1 MNASIHQQV
10 SKNEQATE
18 SFSGA
23 DGNATDTSV
32 HKTEDTDL
40 LNRSAFRRDSGSRST
55 TKKVKIVDPKQNVE
69 ADSDDEDL
77 LSQPNIAGV
86 PVIGESI
93 GVVNCGQ
100 PNDQQASATSADR
113 KKTKEER
120 KKEREKKKEEEM
132 LKKYQAEQEAKQKVS
147 AKSKCSRW
155 IKHNLKIGEG
165 GYKFVYRGY
174 DSVEARNVAW
184 CEFKREHVD
193 TKEKR
198 QAMFRETE
206 IMLKMNHPHIVRCFD
221 VFREWIDMEDP
232 NNQIEEKGVVIIQ
245 ELMGEGTLKSVIR
258 KNFLDGQCILKFPL
272 ITRWWHQ
279 ILDAL
284 RYMHHKIQPP
294 ILHRDLKADNCFLY
308 GASDEEYLN
317 VKVGDFGL
325 ATHVSNSGRKT
336 MLGTLGFMAPE
347 IFDEKYDEK
356 VDIYAFGML
365 MLEVMTNRTPYDEC
379 ETVLQVAAKT
389 MSGQGPDIMQM
400 VSNPSLR
407 EVISAC
413 IQPLT
418 CFRPTADELYFHPLF
433 QPKTLPVEVEPN
445 YDNATDRAEVLD
457 RFVRSL
463 GNPETRNPNFNLRL
477 RFRDKKMLQE
487 LGLDD
492 GESLEFDLDI
502 YKAEDQD
509 IPDLIHNLRLG
520 YEDKLWRVFENPK
533 QPDKKVVSSHLDK
546 LFSSIR
552 LQMQFLVK
560 VLLGKRWKAI
570 LDSLVQDQPVRK
582 KQEGASTVDEDDES
596 DTDAYDTS
604 SFTIIG
610 KYKSKWNR
618 AKKLLEKEI
627 QAYRNS
633 TINVSSA
640 SSSNVLCSAVNTIA
654 PTLAS
659 SVTSTTSMLPVVASQ
674 SNMDTMHN
682 PVSASG
688 VGTSGHV
695 SIVHPSKTIS
705 EPVDSYYSNPY
716 SSHQVSSTG
725 HGLTSI
731 GKFTVTVPPSATAA
745 PAIPNVL
752 PSLSLNGPGPTPSP
766 TPIPPQQ
773 SVGIQKSSEVPI
785 SSCSN
790 SSTLYAAPVSLQTDA
805 NLCARRPVSD
815 QKSTIITPSISLQV
829 STASLAGGSSSQQAL
844 NQKPPLPF
852 QSHQSIPSLS
862 TSQTQP
868 SGFVPPP
875 SSLLK
880 SDMDS
885 THLNNLDTIA
895 RSAMILQQVL
905 QGITSTSI
913 ANPSVSTTESFL
925 NSQTEGANQ
934 NHPVNSVFA
943 PPISSDNQSMI
954 QQSQHSTSMKNQFQS
969 HVGTLN
975 VNDIGTSLQTVTPG
989 LGGIQHSN
997 SALQNENFVQS
1008 ESDHLQKT
1016 DQSSLLVNSEHAS
1029 LINQLT
1035 EVIINNATAQ
1045 GLLLGGNN
1053 YISSM
1058 NALYND
1064 AQQSQQPI
1072 VNNQAALS
1080 NYLSRQSST
1089 PQQQSQL
1096 ENVTS
1101 IVKPTE
1107 RRTRKK
1113 SKSKPRY
1120 ILRVTKIER
1129 DSESCEPGNCRP
1141 TFYLEMPDMNNPNN
1155 ELWKITF
1162 RCNLSDTLEDIK
1174 LFQGS
1179 DYTPVN
1185 KDIDRAAKEGVMKLL
1200 EALRNDVHSV
1210 KLNQDYI
1217 FYPQPSTVG
1226 FDQINRPPT
1235 NLSNAPLF
1243 QSSVPPNCN
1252 STNQFSNGGFQN
1264 TGTCLPCIS
1273 TIPYDNSTLISNFEE
1288 IQPLDSKDLD
1298 DEEEFSENSRPMSP
1312 VDNINQPINYLFQP
1326 VASNVEPISNPISNI
1341 IPQCMMY
1348 YVASSAVGLPT
1359 SDSIVSNSR
1368 IKGDLGQIPEN
1379 VPASDI
1385 SNSNFV
1391 TQSLLPMNLN
1401 YIKDILS
1408 LPVGRLENGGVNL
1421 FNCQA
1426 GLEEVPPLVP
1436 RLSEQSGA
1444 ALAGISRS
1452 TSCNESTSR
1461 DPVVISQS
1469 DDVAYQSY
1477 STHPLRNM
1485 TNLNHISACNQGG
1498 TGYNSSFSFTPEE
1511 LVNVTVTIPAY
1522 LETTLKN
1529 LVSNL
1534 CSNPSHA
1541 CVLIPTLESNE
1552 ISSFYRCSGVQV
1564 VDIPDGHMFV
1574 GIPGNRRMPSG
1585 TRLHSTLL
1593 TTVQANSEKLFV
1605 LASGANSDDSFSGPH
1620 IYRIPQDSALVL
1632 THTGNIH
1639 LLDKAALVV
1648 PVRSM
1653 DHSHSIS
1660 PPSSPVHESG
1670 TNLVVSSVYVRK
1682 LPIPADVDTLSFD
1695 DVLALL
1701 MALRDAPH
1709 GAMQSYP
1716 LNMIGTNTD
1725 GENVAIG
1732 PNTLAFDNNLGPESL
1747 SRRSSA
1753 ATTILPASPNYYSTQ
1768 VQTVPSSGMN
1778 PNQPSLNVT
1787 NQQQVQSSLQSEINT
1802 ASQFPI
1808 PVSIGQQSTNQLAG
1822 TVNSQLFLPD
1832 QIQSLIQSV
1841 NQPFSLQSFPY
1852 SAVKSGTSYINQSN
1866 MSTDNTQ
1873 SVQSIVAQNQLSLP
1887 LKNMFSQQ
1895 QSFPIKLL
1903 QDQILVNNQSQGN
1916 PSCLPNLQSQN
1927 QQQQPQQSQQQ
1938 QSVVFPQ
1945 SHAPAQST
1953 SSQSKESQQ
1962 QTLVQPNTQQLLQL
1976 LSALNTL
1983 QNLDQVP
1990 QLLSNLLKTSSQ
2002 FANPVSKSSTGS
2014 GAVGTAPSVGVV
2026 RHSRQVSPPV
2036 STQSVT
2042 LSSTQCQTNH
2052 VPQRFN
2058 SVAYP
2063 SVSNAGVCAASVNSL
2078 PDLLGRLLSS
2088 AAANSEWLNVSEANK
2103 RQGIQIH
2110 PTFVQNNLSSCGST
2124 LENQESLNIQSAVKT
2139 PTVQGGGIIT
2149 PQSSQPN
2156 QQQQQLIQ
2164 IPTHQQSTQIQSQ
2177 LQHSQLVSS
2186 QQSSQMQPHVLQ
2198 QSHATISSTQTQC
2211 QQQPP
2216 QMSGQIQQLTQL
2228 QPSPQPA
2235 QIQQQQQQTSQILS
2249 QIPSLQIQQQT
2260 PTVNPQIQTH
2270 QIHQQQAS
2278 VIPLQ
2283 QQSSQ
2288 SQTLQ
2293 TSQQQSQTH
2302 QQSSN
2307 QPHITQ
2313 PITGHQ
2319 QVQYTSQQWQ
2329 QPQHSLNVM
2338 PKLSSPLPTRDRN
2351 QQLSLS
2357 NAHSYLS
2364 QILPE
2369 LANAVRLIQ
2378 QTPDNNS
2385 AGFLPLDVQNKL
2397 LTLLQQQQQI
2407 QNQPPH
2413 LSAQELSSNFTGTNT
2428 TFPTCVAVPSNTNQV
2443 LNVHSASSS
2452 SKLPI
2457 PSNSNFASLNRFIVT
2472 SSNISTPNP
2481 ICTAVTSC
2489 STRDHVA
2496 LPVDVTKDIKNV
2508 EYSLTSLPTEQP
2520 SITSTRPVNPS
2531 GTTIANKFTVA
2542 PANLEDDDPGPPMIP
2557 HMPGPNQLHQAP
2569 PPRPPRQH
2577 RPYAASVIGVHA
2589 TNDLPGHASMAVSG
2603 TNVSLIPNMNQA
2615 LPNNGTVTNVN
2626 VGLNMNQPLP
2636 TGSATNIKSAS
2647 NVPSINKI
2655 ENVPLQSGPSIVTFP
2670 TTTLTVTL
2678 PRTQNLPHHQP
2689 KSSVSNM
2696 TSTIPSNVVHLSTS
2710 VNPAS
2715 SVTNPIQSGSQIS
2728 TTK

>member
-1 MNASIHQQV
+1 MNAPIQQQV
-10 SKNEQATE
+10 SKNEQTAE
-18 SFSGA
+18 FPSG
-23 DGNATDTSV
+23 TDSVAVETSIN
-32 HKTEDTDL
+32 KMEDEDSL
-40 LNRSAFRRDSGSRST
+40 SRSAFRRDSGSRLT

-69 ADSDDEDL
+69 VESDDEDL
-77 LSQPNIAGV
+77 SSQINTSCV
-86 PVIGESI
+86 PVSGESV
-93 GVVNCGQ
+93 GTVNCGQ
-100 PNDQQASATSADR
+100 LIDPQASAASADR

-147 AKSKCSRW
+147 AKSKCGRW

-232 NNQIEEKGVVIIQ
+232 NNQIEEKGVVIVQ

-533 QPDKKVVSSHLDK
+533 QPDKKIVSNHLDK

-582 KQEGASTVDEDDES
+582 KQEGASAVDEDDES

-633 TINVSSA
+633 TVTVSSA
-640 SSSNVLCSAVNTIA
+640 GSSNVTCSAVTA
-654 PTLAS
+654 VGTTSVS
-659 SVTSTTSMLPVVASQ
+659 SVTSTIPFPAVALSQ
-674 SNMDTMHN
+674 PNVDTTHN
-682 PVSASG
+682 LVSASG
-688 VGTSGHV
+688 LGTSEQV
-695 SIVHPSKTIS
+695 SIVPPSKIMS
-705 EPVDSYYSNPY
+705 EPVDSCHSNLD

-725 HGLTSI
+725 TGLTSI
-731 GKFTVTVPPSATAA
+731 GKFTVTIPPSATAA
-745 PAIPNVL
+745 PATPGVL
-752 PSLSLNGPGPTPSP
+752 PPLFVNGPGPTPIP
-766 TPIPPQQ
+766 TPILPQQ
-773 SVGIQKSSEVPI
+773 SVEIQNSSDIPI
-785 SSCSN
+785 SPSSN
-790 SSTLYAAPVSLQTDA
+790 GSTSLYTAPISLQTDI
-805 NLCARRPVSD
+805 NLCSRRPVSD
-815 QKSTIITPSISLQV
+815 QKPTV
-829 STASLAGGSSSQQAL
+829 STSNISSQLSTTSLAGGSSSQQIF

-852 QSHQSIPSLS
+852 QSQQPVPS
-862 TSQTQP
+862 TVTPQTQP
-868 SGFVPPP
+868 PGLVPV
-875 SSLLK
+875 SSPLLK
-880 SDMDS
+880 SDVDS

-905 QGITSTSI
+905 QGITSTSL
-913 ANPSVSTTESFL
+913 ANPPIPITESFL
-925 NSQTEGANQ
+925 SSQVEGENQ
-934 NHPVNSVFA
+934 CHVNSVFA
-943 PPISSDNQSMI
+943 YPMLNDNQSMT
-954 QQSQHSTSMKNQFQS
+954 QQLHHSSFIPNHQFQS
-969 HVGTLN
+969 QVGTSN
-975 VNDIGTSLQTVTPG
+975 VNDIGTGLQTIPHS
-989 LGGIQHSN
+989 LGVNQS
-997 SALQNENFVQS
+997 ENFVQS
-1008 ESDHLQKT
+1008 ESDNLQKT
-1016 DQSSLLVNSEHAS
+1016 DQSHSLVNSEHAS

-1035 EVIINNATAQ
+1035 EVIMNSAAAQ
-1045 GLLLGGNN
+1045 GLLLNGNTQ
-1053 YISSM
+1053 ISSV

-1064 AQQSQQPI
+1064 SQQSQQP
-1072 VNNQAALS
+1072 VLSNQAALS
-1080 NYLSRQSST
+1080 NYVSRQNST
-1089 PQQQSQL
+1089 QQQNQL
-1096 ENVTS
+1096 ENVAP
-1101 IVKPTE
+1101 IVKPME
-1107 RRTRKK
+1107 RKARRK
-1113 SKSKPRY
+1113 SQSKPRY

-1129 DSESCEPGNCRP
+1129 DTESCEPGNLRP

-1179 DYTPVN
+1179 DYTPAN
-1185 KDIDRAAKEGVMKLL
+1185 KDIDRAAKEGVMSLL

-1226 FDQINRPPT
+1226 FDQINRLPNT
-1235 NLSNAPLF
+1235 ISNTSLF
-1243 QSSVPPNCN
+1243 QSNIPTNCN
-1252 STNQFSNGGFQN
+1252 STNQFSSSGFQN
-1264 TGTCLPCIS
+1264 TDNTSPYTS
-1273 TIPYDNSTLISNFEE
+1273 TLPYDNPNFISNFEE
-1288 IQPLDSKDLD
+1288 IQPLDSKNLD
-1298 DEEEFSENSRPMSP
+1298 DEDEFSENSRPISP
-1312 VDNINQPINYLFQP
+1312 VDNINQQINYPFLP
-1326 VASNVEPISNPISNI
+1326 AASNVELINKPKNNI
-1341 IPQCMMY
+1341 MPQCTMY
-1348 YVASSAVGLPT
+1348 YTASSSSAIGLPT
-1359 SDSIVSNSR
+1359 SESVVSNSKIR
-1368 IKGDLGQIPEN
+1368 GDLGHIPEYIS
-1379 VPASDI
+1379 ASDI
-1385 SNSNFV
+1385 SNINSIQ
-1391 TQSLLPMNLN
+1391 QSLLPMSLN
-1401 YIKDILS
+1401 YVNDIS
-1408 LPVGRLENGGVNL
+1408 SVPVSCLENGVVNL

-1426 GLEEVPPLVP
+1426 GLEEVPPLVS
-1436 RLSEQSGA
+1436 RLSEQSGTA
-1444 ALAGISRS
+1444 FTGISRS
-1452 TSCNESTSR
+1452 TSCNESTAR
-1461 DPVVISQS
+1461 DPIVVSQP
-1469 DDVAYQSY
+1469 DNVAHQSY
-1477 STHPLRNM
+1477 STHPLHNM
-1485 TNLNHISACNQGG
+1485 TNLNHTSVCNQGG
-1498 TGYNSSFSFTPEE
+1498 VGYNSSVSFTPEE

-1522 LETTLKN
+1522 LETTLRV

-1541 CVLIPTLESNE
+1541 CVLIPTMESNE
-1552 ISSFYRCSGVQV
+1552 ISSFYHCSGVRV

-1585 TRLHSTLL
+1585 TCLHSTLL
-1593 TTVQANSEKLFV
+1593 TAVESNSEKLFV
-1605 LASGANSDDSFSGPH
+1605 LASDTNFDDSLSGPH
-1620 IYRIPQDSALVL
+1620 IYRVPQDSALVL
-1632 THTGNIH
+1632 THTGNIQ

-1648 PVRSM
+1648 PVCSTE
-1653 DHSHSIS
+1653 HSHSVS
-1660 PPSSPVHESG
+1660 PASSPVHESG
-1670 TNLVVSSVYVRK
+1670 THPVISSVYVRK
-1682 LPIPADVDTLSFD
+1682 LPIPSDIDALSFD

-1701 MALRDAPH
+1701 LALRDAPH
-1709 GAMQSYP
+1709 GTMQSYHS
-1716 LNMIGTNTD
+1716 NVVGTTTD
-1725 GENVAIG
+1725 GENVGIE
-1732 PNTLAFDNNLGPESL
+1732 PKTLSFDGNPGPECL

-1753 ATTILPASPNYYSTQ
+1753 ATTILPAAPNYYPTQ
-1768 VQTVPSSGMN
+1768 MQAIPTSGIN
-1778 PNQPSLNVT
+1778 PNQLSLNMA
-1787 NQQQVQSSLQSEINT
+1787 NQQQVQSPLQSGLNP
-1802 ASQFPI
+1802 APQFSL
-1808 PVSIGQQSTNQLAG
+1808 PVSIGQQPINQVPG
-1822 TVNSQLFLPD
+1822 TVCSNVVHSRPSLLN

-1841 NQPFSLQSFPY
+1841 NQPFSLQSLPN
-1852 SAVKSGTSYINQSN
+1852 SSIKSGTAYINQSN
-1866 MSTDNTQ
+1866 MSADNMQ

-1887 LKNMFSQQ
+1887 LSNNFSQQ
-1895 QSFPIKLL
+1895 QSFPTKLL
-1903 QDQILVNNQSQGN
+1903 HNQMLANSQNQGNQSCF
-1916 PSCLPNLQSQN
+1916 PSLQSQHQQKAQQH
-1927 QQQQPQQSQQQ
+1927 QQQH
-1938 QSVVFPQ
+1938 SVLYPQ
-1945 SHAPAQST
+1945 SHSQTQST
-1953 SSQSKESQQ
+1953 SGQPKESQQ
-1962 QTLVQPNTQQLLQL
+1962 QTTMQPNTQQLIQL

-1990 QLLSNLLKTSSQ
+1990 QLLSNLLKTSNQ
-2002 FANPVSKSSTGS
+2002 TVNALPKSSTNA

-2036 STQSVT
+2036 STQSAT
-2042 LSSTQCQTNH
+2042 ISSTQSQTNH
-2052 VPQRFN
+2052 MFQRFN

-2063 SVSNAGVCAASVNSL
+2063 VSNSAACAAGVNSL

-2088 AAANSEWLNVSEANK
+2088 ASANPEWPNVNDSNK
-2103 RQGIQIH
+2103 PQGIQMH
-2110 PTFVQNNLSSCGST
+2110 PSFAQSNLSSAGSNV
-2124 LENQESLNIQSAVKT
+2124 ENQEGLNIQSTVK
-2139 PTVQGGGIIT
+2139 PPSVQGGGILT
-2149 PQSSQPN
+2149 PQQSQQPN
-2156 QQQQQLIQ
+2156 QQQLIQ
-2164 IPTHQQSTQIQSQ
+2164 IPTHQQPTQVQSQ
-2177 LQHSQLVSS
+2177 AQPSQITSS
-2186 QQSSQMQPHVLQ
+2186 QQSSQTQPHVVQ
-2198 QSHATISSTQTQC
+2198 QSHTSIPSTQNQS
-2211 QQQPP
+2211 QQQLSH
-2216 QMSGQIQQLTQL
+2216 MSGQIQQVNQL
-2228 QPSPQPA
+2228 QPSTQPT
-2235 QIQQQQQQTSQILS
+2235 QIQQQQASQMLS
-2249 QIPSLQIQQQT
+2249 QIPSLQTQQQQQSS
-2260 PTVNPQIQTH
+2260 TVNSQMQTH
-2270 QIHQQQAS
+2270 QVHQQQAS
-2278 VIPLQ
+2278 QIPLQ
-2283 QQSSQ
+2283 QLGSQ

-2293 TSQQQSQTH
+2293 TSQQQQSQTLH
-2302 QQSSN
+2302 QSSN

-2313 PITGHQ
+2313 PVSGHQ
-2319 QVQYTSQQWQ
+2319 QFQHNLQQSQWQ
-2329 QPQHSLNVM
+2329 QPQHSSNVT
-2338 PKLSSPLPTRDRN
+2338 PKLSAPLPIRDRN
-2351 QQLSLS
+2351 QQQLSLPA
-2357 NAHSYLS
+2357 AHSYLS

-2369 LANAVRLIQ
+2369 LANAVRLLQ
-2378 QTPDNNS
+2378 QTSDSNS

-2397 LTLLQQQQQI
+2397 ITLLQQQQHV
-2407 QNQPPH
+2407 QNQPLQP
-2413 LSAQELSSNFTGTNT
+2413 SPQELSFNCTGTNVVSS
-2428 TFPTCVAVPSNTNQV
+2428 TCAAVNNNTNQI
-2443 LNVHSASSS
+2443 LNIHPASSS

-2457 PSNSNFASLNRFIVT
+2457 PSHSNFASLNRFIVT
-2472 SSNISTPNP
+2472 SPNVLPNASVPNP
-2481 ICTAVTSC
+2481 ICTAVNSS
-2489 STRDHVA
+2489 STRDHVV
-2496 LPVDVTKDIKNV
+2496 LPFNMTKEINKV
-2508 EYSLTSLPTEQP
+2508 EYPLTSLPTEQL
-2520 SITSTRPVNPS
+2520 SISSTKS
-2531 GTTIANKFTVA
+2531 MTASATTVANKFTVA
-2542 PANLEDDDPGPPMIP
+2542 PANLEDDDPGPSTIP
-2557 HMPGPNQLHQAP
+2557 QMSGPNQLHQAT
-2569 PPRPPRQH
+2569 PPRPPRQQ
-2577 RPYAASVIGVHA
+2577 RAYAASVVGVHSA
-2589 TNDLPGHASMAVSG
+2589 NESLGHASMAISG
-2603 TNVSLIPNMNQA
+2603 TNMNQV
-2615 LPNNGTVTNVN
+2615 LPNAPVTNVSVGPNINQSLPIGPLTN
-2626 VGLNMNQPLP
+2626 VK
-2636 TGSATNIKSAS
+2636 TAS
-2647 NVPSINKI
+2647 NVPSLNKI
-2655 ENVPLQSGPSIVTFP
+2655 ENIPSQSGPSALTLP

-2678 PRTQNLPHHQP
+2678 PQTQNLPPSQP
-2689 KSSVSNM
+2689 KSSVVNV
-2696 TSTIPSNVVHLSTS
+2696 TNPILSNVVHLSTS
-2710 VNPAS
+2710 LNPAS
-2715 SVTNPIQSGSQIS
+2715 SGTNPIQSGSQIS
-2728 TTK
+2728 TSK

>member
-10 SKNEQATE
+10 SKNDQVTE
-18 SFSGA
+18 SSSGA

-77 LSQPNIAGV
+77 LSQPSIAGV

-93 GVVNCGQ
+93 GAVNCGQ
-100 PNDQQASATSADR
+100 SNDQQASATSADR

-433 QPKTLPVEVEPN
+433 QKYQEGNDSWPKTLPVEVEPN

-582 KQEGASTVDEDDES
+582 KQEGASTIDEDDES

-633 TINVSSA
+633 TITVSSA
-640 SSSNVLCSAVNTIA
+640 SSSNVICSAVNTIA
-654 PTLAS
+654 PTLTS
-659 SVTSTTSMLPVVASQ
+659 SVTSTTPMLAVVVSQ

-688 VGTSGHV
+688 VGTPGQV
-695 SIVHPSKTIS
+695 SIVLPSKTIS

-725 HGLTSI
+725 PGLTSI

-745 PAIPNVL
+745 PATPNVL
-752 PSLSLNGPGPTPSP
+752 PSLSVNGPGPTPSP

-773 SVGIQKSSEVPI
+773 SVVIQKSSEVPI

-790 SSTLYAAPVSLQTDA
+790 NSTTLYAAPVSLQTDV
-805 NLCARRPVSD
+805 NLCARRPISD
-815 QKSTIITPSISLQV
+815 QKSTIITPNISLQV
-829 STASLAGGSSSQQAL
+829 STAPLAGGSSSQQPL

-852 QSHQSIPSLS
+852 QSHQSIPSIS
-862 TSQTQP
+862 TSQTQS
-868 SGFVPPP
+868 SGFVPPQSP
-875 SSLLK
+875 LLK

-905 QGITSTSI
+905 QGITSNSI
-913 ANPSVSTTESFL
+913 ANPPVSTTESFL
-925 NSQTEGANQ
+925 NSQAEGANQ
-934 NHPVNSVFA
+934 NHPVSSVFA
-943 PPISSDNQSMI
+943 HPILSDNQSVI
-954 QQSQHSTSMKNQFQS
+954 QQSQHPTSIKNQFQS

-975 VNDIGTSLQTVTPG
+975 VNDVGTSLQTVTPG

-1008 ESDHLQKT
+1008 ESDPPQKT
-1016 DQSSLLVNSEHAS
+1016 DQSSLLFNSEHAS

-1035 EVIINNATAQ
+1035 EVINNATAQ
-1045 GLLLGGNN
+1045 RLLLSGNN

-1072 VNNQAALS
+1072 LNNQVALS
-1080 NYLSRQSST
+1080 NYLSRQIST
-1089 PQQQSQL
+1089 QQQNQL

-1101 IVKPTE
+1101 VVKPTE
-1107 RRTRKK
+1107 RKTRKK

-1129 DSESCEPGNCRP
+1129 DSENCEPGNFRP
-1141 TFYLEMPDMNNPNN
+1141 TFYLEMPDINNPNN

-1217 FYPQPSTVG
+1217 FYPQPSNVG
-1226 FDQINRPPT
+1226 FDQINRLPT
-1235 NLSNAPLF
+1235 NLSNAPFF
-1243 QSSVPPNCN
+1243 QSSVPTSCN
-1252 STNQFSNGGFQN
+1252 STNQFSNSGFQN
-1264 TGTCLPCIS
+1264 PGTCLPCIS

-1288 IQPLDSKDLD
+1288 IQPLDSRDLD
-1298 DEEEFSENSRPMSP
+1298 DEEEFSENSRPLSP
-1312 VDNINQPINYLFQP
+1312 VDNINQPINHLFHP
-1326 VASNVEPISNPISNI
+1326 VASNPEPISNPINNI

-1348 YVASSAVGLPT
+1348 YAASSSAVGLPT
-1359 SDSIVSNSR
+1359 SDSISNSR
-1368 IKGDLGQIPEN
+1368 IKGGLGQIPGN
-1379 VPASDI
+1379 VPAPDI

-1401 YIKDILS
+1401 YINDILS
-1408 LPVGRLENGGVNL
+1408 LPVGRLENKSVNL

-1452 TSCNESTSR
+1452 TSCNESTTR
-1461 DPVVISQS
+1461 DPVIISQS
-1469 DDVAYQSY
+1469 DNVAYQSY

-1485 TNLNHISACNQGG
+1485 TNLNHISTCNQGG
-1498 TGYNSSFSFTPEE
+1498 IGNNSSVSFTPEE

-1541 CVLIPTLESNE
+1541 CVLIPTVESNE
-1552 ISSFYRCSGVQV
+1552 ISSFYRCSGMRV

-1574 GIPGNRRMPSG
+1574 GIPGNRHMPSG
-1585 TRLHSTLL
+1585 TCLHSTFLE
-1593 TTVQANSEKLFV
+1593 TVEGNSEKLFV
-1605 LASGANSDDSFSGPH
+1605 VASDANSDGSFSGPH
-1620 IYRIPQDSALVL
+1620 IYRIPKDSALVL
-1632 THTGNIH
+1632 THTGNIQ

-1653 DHSHSIS
+1653 EHSHSIS
-1660 PPSSPVHESG
+1660 PPNSPVHESG
-1670 TNLVVSSVYVRK
+1670 THPVVSSVYVRK
-1682 LPIPADVDTLSFD
+1682 LPIPSDVDALSFD

-1709 GAMQSYP
+1709 GAMQSHH
-1716 LNMIGTNTD
+1716 LNMISTNTD

-1732 PNTLAFDNNLGPESL
+1732 PNALPFDNNLGPESL

-1753 ATTILPASPNYYSTQ
+1753 ATTVLPASPNYYSTQ
-1768 VQTVPSSGMN
+1768 IQAVPASGMN
-1778 PNQPSLNVT
+1778 PNQSSLTVT
-1787 NQQQVQSSLQSEINT
+1787 NQQQVQSSLQSELNT
-1802 ASQFPI
+1802 ASQFSIPI
-1808 PVSIGQQSTNQLAG
+1808 SIGQQPINQLAG
-1822 TVNSQLFLPD
+1822 TVNSRLSLPD

-1841 NQPFSLQSFPY
+1841 NQQFSLQSLPY
-1852 SAVKSGTSYINQSN
+1852 SAVKSGTTHINQPN
-1866 MSTDNTQ
+1866 LSTDNMQ
-1873 SVQSIVAQNQLSLP
+1873 PVQSIVAQNQLSLP

-1895 QSFPIKLL
+1895 QLL
-1903 QDQILVNNQSQGN
+1903 QDQVLVNNQTQGN
-1916 PSCLPNLQSQN
+1916 PSCLPSLQSQN
-1927 QQQQPQQSQQQ
+1927 QQQQQQAT
-1938 QSVVFPQ
+1938 VFPQ
-1945 SHAPAQST
+1945 SHTQVQSN
-1953 SSQSKESQQ
+1953 SSQSKDSQH
-1962 QTLVQPNTQQLLQL
+1962 QTVVQPNTQQLLQL

-2002 FANPVSKSSTGS
+2002 FVNPGLKSSAGS

-2036 STQSVT
+2036 STQPVT
-2042 LSSTQCQTNH
+2042 LSSTQSQTNH
-2052 VPQRFN
+2052 IPQRFN

-2088 AAANSEWLNVSEANK
+2088 AAANSEWLNVSEVHK
-2103 RQGIQIH
+2103 HQGIQIH
-2110 PTFVQNNLSSCGST
+2110 PSFAQSNLSSCGST

-2139 PTVQGGGIIT
+2139 STVQGGGILT
-2149 PQSSQPN
+2149 SQSSQPN

-2164 IPTHQQSTQIQSQ
+2164 IPTHQQSTQMQSQ

-2198 QSHATISSTQTQC
+2198 QSHATIPSTQTHC

-2228 QPSPQPA
+2228 QPTPQPA
-2235 QIQQQQQQTSQILS
+2235 QIQQQQTSQILS
-2249 QIPSLQIQQQT
+2249 QIPSLQVQQQT
-2260 PTVNPQIQTH
+2260 PVNPQIQTH

-2278 VIPLQ
+2278 QIPLQ
-2283 QQSSQ
+2283 QQGTQ

-2293 TSQQQSQTH
+2293 TSQQQK
-2302 QQSSN
+2302 SSN

-2313 PITGHQ
+2313 PIAGQ
-2319 QVQYTSQQWQ
+2319 QQFQYNSQQWQ

-2338 PKLSSPLPTRDRN
+2338 PKLSSPLPIKDRN
-2351 QQLSLS
+2351 QQQLSLS
-2357 NAHSYLS
+2357 TAHSYLN

-2369 LANAVRLIQ
+2369 LANAIRLVQ

-2397 LTLLQQQQQI
+2397 LTLLQQQQV

-2413 LSAQELSSNFTGTNT
+2413 LSAQELPFNFTGTNT
-2428 TFPTCVAVPSNTNQV
+2428 TFPTCVAVNNSTNQV
-2443 LNVHSASSS
+2443 LNVHPSSSS
-2452 SKLPI
+2452 SKQPI
-2457 PSNSNFASLNRFIVT
+2457 PSNSNFASLSRFIVT
-2472 SSNISTPNP
+2472 ASNISTSNP
-2481 ICTAVTSC
+2481 ICTAITSS
-2489 STRDHVA
+2489 STHDHVA
-2496 LPVDVTKDIKNV
+2496 LPVDVTKDINNV
-2508 EYSLTSLPTEQP
+2508 EYPLSSLPTEQP
-2520 SITSTRPVNPS
+2520 SITSTRPVNAS

-2542 PANLEDDDPGPPMIP
+2542 PANLEDDDTGASTIP
-2557 HMPGPNQLHQAP
+2557 QISGPNQLHQAP
-2569 PPRPPRQH
+2569 PPRPPRQQ
-2577 RPYAASVIGVHA
+2577 RAYAASVVGVHV
-2589 TNDLPGHASMAVSG
+2589 TNDSLGHASMAVSG

-2615 LPNNGTVTNVN
+2615 MPSNGTVTNVN
-2626 VGLNMNQPLP
+2626 VGLNMNQPP
-2636 TGSATNIKSAS
+2636 PIGSATNVKSTS
-2647 NVPSINKI
+2647 NVSSANKI
-2655 ENVPLQSGPSIVTFP
+2655 ENIPLQTGPSTVTFP

-2678 PRTQNLPHHQP
+2678 PRTQNLPPHQP
-2689 KSSVSNM
+2689 KLSVPNI
-2696 TSTIPSNVVHLSTS
+2696 TNAIPSNVVHLSTS
-2710 VNPAS
+2710 VIPAS
-2715 SVTNPIQSGSQIS
+2715 NVTNPIQSGSQIS

>member
-18 SFSGA
+18 SSSGA
-23 DGNATDTSV
+23 DGNATDTSI

-40 LNRSAFRRDSGSRST
+40 LNRSAFRRDSGSRSA

-77 LSQPNIAGV
+77 LPQPNIAGV

-93 GVVNCGQ
+93 GAVNCGQ
-100 PNDQQASATSADR
+100 SNDQQASATSADR

-582 KQEGASTVDEDDES
+582 KQEGASTIDEDDES

-633 TINVSSA
+633 TTTVSSA
-640 SSSNVLCSAVNTIA
+640 SSSNVVCSTVNTIA
-654 PTLAS
+654 PTLTS
-659 SVTSTTSMLPVVASQ
+659 SVTSATPMLAVVVSQ

-688 VGTSGHV
+688 VGTSGQV
-695 SIVHPSKTIS
+695 SIALPSKTIS
-705 EPVDSYYSNPY
+705 EPVDSHYSNPY
-716 SSHQVSSTG
+716 SSHQVFSTG
-725 HGLTSI
+725 PGLTSI

-745 PAIPNVL
+745 PATPNVL
-752 PSLSLNGPGPTPSP
+752 PSLSVNGPGPTPSP
-766 TPIPPQQ
+766 TPVPPQQ
-773 SVGIQKSSEVPI
+773 SIMIQKSSEVPI

-790 SSTLYAAPVSLQTDA
+790 SSTTMYAAPVSLQTDV
-805 NLCARRPVSD
+805 NLCARRPISD
-815 QKSTIITPSISLQV
+815 QKSTIITPNISLQV
-829 STASLAGGSSSQQAL
+829 STASLAGGSSSQQPL

-862 TSQTQP
+862 TSQTP
-868 SGFVPPP
+868 SSGFFPPQ

-905 QGITSTSI
+905 QGITSNSI

-925 NSQTEGANQ
+925 NSQAEGANQ

-943 PPISSDNQSMI
+943 PPNSSDNQSVV
-954 QQSQHSTSMKNQFQS
+954 QQSQHSTSIKNQFQS

-975 VNDIGTSLQTVTPG
+975 MNDIGTSLQTITPG
-989 LGGIQHSN
+989 LGSIQHSN
-997 SALQNENFVQS
+997 CALQNENFVQP
-1008 ESDHLQKT
+1008 ESDNLQKT

-1045 GLLLGGNN
+1045 GLLLSGNN

-1064 AQQSQQPI
+1064 AQQLQQPI
-1072 VNNQAALS
+1072 LNNQVALS

-1089 PQQQSQL
+1089 QQQQNQL

-1101 IVKPTE
+1101 VVKPNE

-1129 DSESCEPGNCRP
+1129 DSEGCEPGNFRP

-1226 FDQINRPPT
+1226 FDQINRLPT
-1235 NLSNAPLF
+1235 NTSNAPF
-1243 QSSVPPNCN
+1243 FPSNVPTNCN
-1252 STNQFSNGGFQN
+1252 STNQFGNSGFQN

-1273 TIPYDNSTLISNFEE
+1273 TIPYDNPTLISNFEE

-1298 DEEEFSENSRPMSP
+1298 DEEEFSENSRPLSP
-1312 VDNINQPINYLFQP
+1312 VDNINQPINYLFHP
-1326 VASNVEPISNPISNI
+1326 VASNPEPISNPISNI

-1348 YVASSAVGLPT
+1348 YAASSSTVGLPT
-1359 SDSIVSNSR
+1359 PDSIISNSR
-1368 IKGDLGQIPEN
+1368 IKGDLGQIPGN
-1379 VPASDI
+1379 VPAPDI

-1401 YIKDILS
+1401 YINDILS

-1444 ALAGISRS
+1444 APAGISRS

-1461 DPVVISQS
+1461 DPVIISQS
-1469 DDVAYQSY
+1469 DNVAYQSY

-1485 TNLNHISACNQGG
+1485 TNLNHISTCNQGG
-1498 TGYNSSFSFTPEE
+1498 IAYNSSVSFTPEE

-1541 CVLIPTLESNE
+1541 CVLIPTVESNE
-1552 ISSFYRCSGVQV
+1552 ISSFYHCSGVRV

-1585 TRLHSTLL
+1585 TCLHSTFL
-1593 TTVQANSEKLFV
+1593 TTVERNSEKLFV

-1620 IYRIPQDSALVL
+1620 IYRIPKDSALVL
-1632 THTGNIH
+1632 THTGNIQ

-1653 DHSHSIS
+1653 EHSSSIS
-1660 PPSSPVHESG
+1660 PPNSPVHESG
-1670 TNLVVSSVYVRK
+1670 THPVVSSVYVRK
-1682 LPIPADVDTLSFD
+1682 LPIPADVDALSFD

-1709 GAMQSYP
+1709 GAMQSYH
-1716 LNMIGTNTD
+1716 LNMISTNTD
-1725 GENVAIG
+1725 AENIAIG
-1732 PNTLAFDNNLGPESL
+1732 PNALTFDNNLGPESL

-1768 VQTVPSSGMN
+1768 IQAVPASGMN
-1778 PNQPSLNVT
+1778 LNQPPLNVT
-1787 NQQQVQSSLQSEINT
+1787 NQQQVQSSLQSELNT
-1802 ASQFPI
+1802 ASQFSI

-1822 TVNSQLFLPD
+1822 TVNSRLSLPD

-1841 NQPFSLQSFPY
+1841 NQPLSLQSFPY
-1852 SAVKSGTSYINQSN
+1852 SAVKSTAYINQPN
-1866 MSTDNTQ
+1866 LSTDNMQ

-1903 QDQILVNNQSQGN
+1903 QDQILVNNQTQAN
-1916 PSCLPNLQSQN
+1916 PSCLPSLQSQN
-1927 QQQQPQQSQQQ
+1927 QQQQPQQSA
-1938 QSVVFPQ
+1938 VFPQ
-1945 SHAPAQST
+1945 SHAQGQST

-1962 QTLVQPNTQQLLQL
+1962 QTVVQPNTQQLLQL

-2002 FANPVSKSSTGS
+2002 FVNPGFKSTTGS
-2014 GAVGTAPSVGVV
+2014 GAVGTAPSVGVI

-2042 LSSTQCQTNH
+2042 LSSTQSQTNH
-2052 VPQRFN
+2052 VPQRFS

-2063 SVSNAGVCAASVNSL
+2063 SVSNEGVCAASVNSL

-2088 AAANSEWLNVSEANK
+2088 AAANSEWLTVNEANK
-2103 RQGIQIH
+2103 HQGIQIH
-2110 PTFVQNNLSSCGST
+2110 PSFAQSNLSCGST
-2124 LENQESLNIQSAVKT
+2124 LENQESLNIQSSVKT
-2139 PTVQGGGIIT
+2139 PTVQGSGILT
-2149 PQSSQPN
+2149 SQSSQPN

-2164 IPTHQQSTQIQSQ
+2164 IPTHQQSTQVQSQ

-2198 QSHATISSTQTQC
+2198 QSHVTIPSTQTQC

-2228 QPSPQPA
+2228 QPTSLPT
-2235 QIQQQQQQTSQILS
+2235 QIQQQQQQTPQILS
-2249 QIPSLQIQQQT
+2249 QIPSLQVQQQT

-2270 QIHQQQAS
+2270 QMHQQQAS
-2278 VIPLQ
+2278 QIPLQ
-2283 QQSSQ
+2283 QQGTQ

-2293 TSQQQSQTH
+2293 TSQQQQQSQTH

-2307 QPHITQ
+2307 QPHVTQ
-2313 PITGHQ
+2313 PITGQ
-2319 QVQYTSQQWQ
+2319 QQFQYTSQQWQ

-2338 PKLSSPLPTRDRN
+2338 PKLSSPLPVRDRN
-2351 QQLSLS
+2351 QQQLSLS
-2357 NAHSYLS
+2357 TAHSYLS

-2369 LANAVRLIQ
+2369 LANAVRVIQ
-2378 QTPDNNS
+2378 QTPDNNN
-2385 AGFLPLDVQNKL
+2385 AGFLPLDIQNKL
-2397 LTLLQQQQQI
+2397 LTLLQQQQI
-2407 QNQPPH
+2407 QNQP
-2413 LSAQELSSNFTGTNT
+2413 AQELLFNFTGTNA
-2428 TFPTCVAVPSNTNQV
+2428 TFPTCVAVTNNTNQV
-2443 LNVHSASSS
+2443 LNVHHASSS

-2457 PSNSNFASLNRFIVT
+2457 PSNSHLASLNRFIVT
-2472 SSNISTPNP
+2472 ASNISTSNP
-2481 ICTAVTSC
+2481 ICTAVTSS

-2496 LPVDVTKDIKNV
+2496 LPVDVTKDINNV
-2508 EYSLTSLPTEQP
+2508 EYPFTSLPTEQP
-2520 SITSTRPVNPS
+2520 SITSTRPVNAS
-2531 GTTIANKFTVA
+2531 GTTVANKFTVA
-2542 PANLEDDDPGPPMIP
+2542 PANLEDDDPGPSTIP
-2557 HMPGPNQLHQAP
+2557 QMSGPNQLHQAP
-2569 PPRPPRQH
+2569 PPRPPRQQ
-2577 RPYAASVIGVHA
+2577 RAYAASVIGVHV
-2589 TNDLPGHASMAVSG
+2589 TNDSPGHASMAVSG

-2615 LPNNGTVTNVN
+2615 TPNNGTVTNVN

-2636 TGSATNIKSAS
+2636 IGSATNVKSAS
-2647 NVPSINKI
+2647 NVPSANKI
-2655 ENVPLQSGPSIVTFP
+2655 ENIPLQTGPSTVTFP

-2678 PRTQNLPHHQP
+2678 PRTQNLPPHQP
-2689 KSSVSNM
+2689 KSSVPNI
-2696 TSTIPSNVVHLSTS
+2696 TNTIPSNVVHLSTS
-2710 VNPAS
+2710 VIPAS